1 MFTHLWCVQEK
12 MNIQC
17 LRGASGAVQLA
28 SVEWYSGVSG
38 YAAPHCPSLVVAF
51 DNGRAQL
58 MRNELDECTLE

>member
-1 MFTHLWCVQEK
+1 

-28 SVEWYSGVSG
+28 SVEWYSGVNG